1 MRLLTWNVHGFR
13 DASVATIADEISAHH
28 ADVVCLNEVPRAQG
42 RRIGVALGMRAFVA
56 SSPFGP
62 YGNTI
67 LTSRPVDRW
76 RRLRFSGV
84 RRTARRDAAIVGL
97 AGGLAV
103 AAVHLSLRAAE
114 RARHIAE
121 LLAALPPEAIVAG
134 DMNERPGG
142 TVWNTLDARLADAAG
157 AAAADAAG
165 VAAAPQPT
173 FPAGAPTARI
183 DGIWVPHGT
192 QVIRCE
198 VIETTASDHRPVVVD
213 LA

>member
-13 DASVATIADEISAHH
+13 DASVATIADEISAHR

-42 RRIGVALGMRAFVA
+42 RRIGGALGMRAFVA
-56 SSPFGP
+56 SSPLGP

-67 LTSRPVDRW
+67 LTSQPVDRW

-97 AGGLAV
+97 AGGLTV

-142 TVWNTLDARLADAAG
+142 TVWNTLDARLADAAAAV
-157 AAAADAAG
+157 AAA
-165 VAAAPQPT
+165 VTAPQPT

-183 DGIWVPHGT
+183 DGIWVPYGT

-198 VIETTASDHRPVVVD
+198 VTETTASDHRPVFADVD
-213 LA
+213 LT